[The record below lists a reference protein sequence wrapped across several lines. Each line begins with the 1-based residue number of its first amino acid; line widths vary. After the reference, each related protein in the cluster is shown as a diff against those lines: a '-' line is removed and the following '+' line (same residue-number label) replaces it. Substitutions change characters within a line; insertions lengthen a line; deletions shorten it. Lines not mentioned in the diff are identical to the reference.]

1 MSKRTKKV
9 GTSGRLGSRYGV
21 RVRKRI
27 ADIEAQSKGR
37 HECPVCHGVALGR
50 SATGI
55 WNCRRCGAK
64 MASSSYM
71 PTPPAAVRREVA
83 EVLAEAESKEETV
96 EPKDEETEYAA
107 VEEPAE
113 AEKAEKPKR
122 KAKKKE

>member
-83 EVLAEAESKEETV
+83 EVLAEAESKEEAV

-107 VEEPAE
+107 VEEPVE

-122 KAKKKE
+122 KAKKE